1 MADRP
6 SRFGKDRRMGALR
19 CYDPGVTATAPGEET
34 AYLDD
39 LQVQMESLGLQ
50 KEVNLGRFC
59 GYCYGRMPDEERT
72 CRYCHR
78 SVDEVAPVSK
88 VPIYVLRLYLAKR
101 RREGIMVNSF
111 AFLGL
116 FLSVVLSGV
125 IYFFLQG
132 NWRVLA
138 LLVLLVSGW
147 YLANLFGGW
156 LGATLGYN
164 WGRSVRDNYWLRY
177 LEDRRNGVAPEV

>member
-1 MADRP
+1 MERL
-6 SRFGKDRRMGALR
+6 RRGCYDRRMSAAI
-19 CYDPGVTATAPGEET
+19 DSSET

-39 LQVQMESLGLQ
+39 LQEQMEELGLQ
-50 KEVNLGRFC
+50 RAPNLGRFC
-59 GYCYGRMPDEERT
+59 GYCYGRLPDGEDS
-72 CRYCHR
+72 CRHCR
-78 SVDEVAPVSK
+78 RPVRAVAPVSK

-116 FLSVVLSGV
+116 FLAVVLSGV
-125 IYFFLQG
+125 IYFFLIG

-138 LLVLLVSGW
+138 LFVLLLAGW
-147 YLANLFGGW
+147 YLANLLGYNVGG
-156 LGATLGYN
+156 TLGYN

-177 LEDRRNGVAPEV
+177 LEDRRNGVSPEV